1 MKNVFPTHRVVAATA
16 MAFLVAASFSV
27 HAATINWTNA
37 ASGGWNTAAN
47 WKPNS
52 VPSTNDTAIITNAG
66 VTVSLNGA
74 TTIGA
79 IILGTNGAGTVTL
92 SLAGWTLALDGP
104 LTVNPNGSFTVDGG
118 ALIGNTNA
126 VLHGTI
132 GWSAASLGGILTLAS
147 GGTLNINA
155 IGNGQISGCIL
166 TNLGTVNWSAG
177 ALLAGGGTA
186 FYNYGL
192 WNAQGEN
199 YISNDAGG
207 AGTVFNNF
215 GTFRKSAGIS
225 ASQTLIATPVTF
237 NNAGIVAAQQGN
249 LLLQGG
255 GSFTGGYITTNVNGL
270 TVLSGG
276 SFNLNGT
283 VTGTNVSEDGGNLVG
298 TNVINGALTWHDGYW
313 NNTVVT
319 VGSNSVL
326 NISTAGYNHAMNGCI
341 LTNFGTVNWSASA
354 LLAGGG
360 AFFYNYGLWNA
371 QVDQSVADSGG
382 APGTVF
388 NNFGTFRKSAG
399 TGNTTFQVGVLFNQP
414 SGVLDVQQGELALQG
429 GGSFTGGYITTNV
442 NGLTVLSGGSFN
454 LNGTVT
460 GTNVIEDGGDLIGT
474 NVINSAL
481 TWQDGSWNNTV
492 VTVSSNSVLNISTA
506 SHNHAMSGC
515 ILTNFGTVNWSAGA
529 LLAGGGAFFYNY
541 ALWNA
546 QADLALLNYN
556 GAPGTVFNNF
566 GTFRKS
572 AGSNAGQ
579 TQLGNPVTF
588 NNTGIVDVQTGNL
601 VLQGIGNFT
610 AGYITTN
617 STGTTYFSSGS
628 FNLNGTATGTNVIEN
643 AGNLVG
649 TNVINGALNWQDG
662 SWANTV
668 VTVSSNSLLNIN
680 GTVNYAIG
688 GCILTN
694 FGTLSW
700 RGGALLAGGGSDRK

>member
-1 MKNVFPTHRVVAATA
+1 MKNVFPNHRVVAATA
-16 MAFLVAASFSV
+16 MAFLAGASFSV
-27 HAATINWTNA
+27 PAATINWTNA

-47 WKPNS
+47 WNPNS
-52 VPSTNDTAIITNAG
+52 VPSTNDTAIITNTG

-79 IILGTNGAGTVTL
+79 IILGTNGAGKVTL

-104 LTVNPNGSFTVDGG
+104 LTVNPSGSFTVDGG
-118 ALIGNTNA
+118 ALVGNTNA
-126 VLHGTI
+126 VLSGTI

-192 WNAQGEN
+192 WNAQGDN

-225 ASQTLIATPVTF
+225 ASQTLIATSVTF
-237 NNAGIVAAQQGN
+237 NNAGIVDVQQGN

-255 GSFTGGYITTNVNGL
+255 GSFTAGYITTSVNGL

-283 VTGTNVSEDGGNLVG
+283 ATGTNVSEDGGNLVG

-326 NISTAGYNHAMNGCI
+326 IIGTAAYNHAMNGCI
-341 LTNFGTVNWSASA
+341 LTNLGTVNWSASA

-371 QVDQSVADSGG
+371 QVDQSVANSGG

-399 TGNTTFQVGVLFNQP
+399 TGNTTFGDGVPFNLP
-414 SGVLDVQQGELALQG
+414 SGVVDVQQGNLVLQG
-429 GGSFTGGYITTNV
+429 GGSFTGGYITTNSM
-442 NGLTVLSGGSFN
+442 GATYLSSGSFN
-454 LNGTVT
+454 INGTVT
-460 GTNVIEDGGDLIGT
+460 GSNVVE
-474 NVINSAL
+474 
-481 TWQDGSWNNTV
+481 
-492 VTVSSNSVLNISTA
+492 
-506 SHNHAMSGC
+506 
-515 ILTNFGTVNWSAGA
+515 
-529 LLAGGGAFFYNY
+529 
-541 ALWNA
+541 
-546 QADLALLNYN
+546 
-556 GAPGTVFNNF
+556 
-566 GTFRKS
+566 
-572 AGSNAGQ
+572 
-579 TQLGNPVTF
+579 
-588 NNTGIVDVQTGNL
+588 NL
-601 VLQGIGNFT
+601 
-610 AGYITTN
+610 
-617 STGTTYFSSGS
+617 S
-628 FNLNGTATGTNVIEN
+628 
-643 AGNLVG
+643 GNLVG
-649 TNVINGALNWQDG
+649 TNVIRGALTWQDG

-668 VTVSSNSLLNIN
+668 VTVSSNSVLNIN

-694 FGTLSW
+694 FGTLNW
-700 RGGALLAGGGSDRK
+700 HGGALLAGGGSLFYNYGLWNAQDDRLLWAYNGSERSEEHTSELQS